1 MRELQPMKSN
11 GVTCA
16 VKMPTL
22 QNSTPWTGPAARFS
36 HSGARILKNMS
47 PKTRP
52 VKRCLEKDGPQPD
65 FKAGFRG
72 LGSEIR
78 FQVSGISL
86 EKLHKFIIYWF
97 PIIVYCLLIYSQS
110 SHPSPQSLPDW
121 PFIDKLLHFAGYAL
135 LGALFLRAFNTTPIK
150 HHLKLV
156 LILSVLLSALYGI
169 SDEIHQ
175 SFVPFRTADVLDAL
189 SDILGSIAGVYLYH
203 TNISIRDA

>member
-11 GVTCA
+11 GATCA

-52 VKRCLEKDGPQPD
+52 VKRCLEKDGPQPG

-78 FQVSGISL
+78 FQVSGIAWKNYTNLSFTGFRFSFTVFL
-86 EKLHKFIIYWF
+86 FI
-97 PIIVYCLLIYSQS
+97 V
-110 SHPSPQSLPDW
+110 SLPI
-121 PFIDKLLHFAGYAL
+121 PLPK
-135 LGALFLRAFNTTPIK
+135 
-150 HHLKLV
+150 V
-156 LILSVLLSALYGI
+156 C
-169 SDEIHQ
+169 
-175 SFVPFRTADVLDAL
+175 RTCRL
-189 SDILGSIAGVYLYH
+189 
-203 TNISIRDA
+203 SIRYSISQAMPFSAPFF